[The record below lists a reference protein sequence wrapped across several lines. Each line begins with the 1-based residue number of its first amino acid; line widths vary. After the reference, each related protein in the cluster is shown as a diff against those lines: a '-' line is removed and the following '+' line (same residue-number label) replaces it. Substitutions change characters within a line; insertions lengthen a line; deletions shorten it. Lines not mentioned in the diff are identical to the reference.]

1 MEITQ
6 RIRNIREDKDLTQ
19 QQVADGIGVKREQ
32 YRRYETGENEMKV
45 SHIIKLCEF
54 YRLSADY
61 VIGLTDTESPLHTEK

>member
-54 YRLSADY
+54 YDLSADY
-61 VIGLTDTESPLHTEK
+61 IIGFTDIETQMPK

>member
-54 YRLSADY
+54 YNLSADY
-61 VIGLTDTESPLHTEK
+61 IIGFTDIETQMPK

>member
-54 YRLSADY
+54 YDLSADY
-61 VIGLTDTESPLHTEK
+61 IIGITDIETQMPK

>member
-1 MEITQ
+1 METTQ

-45 SHIIKLCEF
+45 SHIVKLCEF
-54 YRLSADY
+54 YQLSADY
-61 VIGLTDTESPLHTEK
+61 ILGLTDNENPMPTE

>member
-32 YRRYETGENEMKV
+32 YRRYETGEND
-45 SHIIKLCEF
+45 IPTAILIRLARF
-54 YRLSADY
+54 YDTSIDY
-61 VIGLTDTESPLHTEK
+61 ILGETNQKKRYK

>member
-1 MEITQ
+1 METTQ

-19 QQVADGIGVKREQ
+19 QQVADGIGIKREQ

-54 YRLSADY
+54 YKLSADY
-61 VIGLTDTESPLHTEK
+61 IIGLTDIETEIPEK

>member
-54 YRLSADY
+54 YGLSADY
-61 VIGLTDTESPLHTEK
+61 IIGFTDTETPKP

>member
-54 YRLSADY
+54 YQLSADY
-61 VIGLTDTESPLHTEK
+61 IIGLTDIEAEIPTK

>member
-19 QQVADGIGVKREQ
+19 QQVADGIGIKREQ

-45 SHIIKLCEF
+45 NHILKLCNF
-54 YRLSADY
+54 YNLSADY
-61 VIGLTDTESPLHTEK
+61 IMGLTEKENPMPTE